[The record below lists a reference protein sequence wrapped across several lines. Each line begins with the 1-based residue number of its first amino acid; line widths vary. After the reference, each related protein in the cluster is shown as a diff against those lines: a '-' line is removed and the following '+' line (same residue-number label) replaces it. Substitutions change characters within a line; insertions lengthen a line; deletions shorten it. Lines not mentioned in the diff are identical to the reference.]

1 MEYKK
6 PVQRYNQAL
15 QGSLTKLK
23 LKRLDRG
30 PGYIF
35 YGYKG
40 SNFKSCQG
48 FWCIVSDE
56 ELAQNIAEIQAF
68 HNSNGVFDRDIYRN
82 FLKNSGIKLKTFEK
96 SMRGDLT
103 IEKTLSLLN
112 LDALREEVEAIYLT
126 SNIADKLKY
135 RVISKDDIN
144 ISIDEDKLKKFWE
157 ERRDNFKNPK
167 NMSLILYGLIQKI

>member
-1 MEYKK
+1 
-6 PVQRYNQAL
+6 
-15 QGSLTKLK
+15 
-23 LKRLDRG
+23 
-30 PGYIF
+30 
-35 YGYKG
+35 
-40 SNFKSCQG
+40 
-48 FWCIVSDE
+48 
-56 ELAQNIAEIQAF
+56 
-68 HNSNGVFDRDIYRN
+68 
-82 FLKNSGIKLKTFEK
+82 
-96 SMRGDLT
+96 MRGDLT

-167 NMSLILYGLIQKI
+167 KYEFDIVWFDTEDINGDR